1 MDQKVQAAV
10 EHFAA
15 LVEAQLA
22 RNERIKATK
31 DFVDYEHLD
40 KIVIGVCGGDGIG
53 PIITNEAARV
63 LKHLLA
69 DEVAAGRVEF
79 KQIDGLTIEN
89 RATVGKAIPDDVLAE
104 LKKCH
109 VILKGPTTT
118 PRAGDPWPNIES
130 ANVAMRKE
138 LDLFANVR
146 PVKVP
151 SEGIDWTFFR
161 ENTEGAYTLGSCG
174 VNVDDEVAF
183 DFVVTTT
190 EGTERIA
197 RLAFDYAKKNHKDR
211 VSIVTKANIVKTTD
225 GKFLKLCQN
234 IAKEYPD
241 ISTDDWYIDIMTAK
255 LIDQKRRRDFKVFV
269 LPNLYGDIITD
280 EAAEFQGGVG
290 TAGSANIGKRYAMFE
305 AIHGSAPR
313 MIKEGRGKYA
323 DPCSMLRAAVLL
335 LSHIGFQAQADK
347 LDRAL
352 DVCMYEEKKLT
363 ITGRDTGCT
372 CEEFGNYVMDTVA
385 SL

>member
-89 RATVGKAIPDDVLAE
+89 RAAVGKAIPDDVLAE

-118 PRAGDPWPNIES
+118 PRAAIPGQISNRPTLRCARSLTCSRTS
-130 ANVAMRKE
+130 ARSKSRAK
-138 LDLFANVR
+138 ASTGPSSVR
-146 PVKVP
+146 IP
-151 SEGIDWTFFR
+151 
-161 ENTEGAYTLGSCG
+161 
-174 VNVDDEVAF
+174 
-183 DFVVTTT
+183 
-190 EGTERIA
+190 
-197 RLAFDYAKKNHKDR
+197 
-211 VSIVTKANIVKTTD
+211 KAHT
-225 GKFLKLCQN
+225 
-234 IAKEYPD
+234 
-241 ISTDDWYIDIMTAK
+241 
-255 LIDQKRRRDFKVFV
+255 R
-269 LPNLYGDIITD
+269 
-280 EAAEFQGGVG
+280 
-290 TAGSANIGKRYAMFE
+290 
-305 AIHGSAPR
+305 SAP
-313 MIKEGRGKYA
+313 
-323 DPCSMLRAAVLL
+323 AA
-335 LSHIGFQAQADK
+335 
-347 LDRAL
+347 
-352 DVCMYEEKKLT
+352 
-363 ITGRDTGCT
+363 
-372 CEEFGNYVMDTVA
+372 
-385 SL
+385 